1 MNTDDEDYL
10 DVVDRLSDIDY
21 NLATLPE
28 AVDED
33 IKDAI
38 NFLSSENKQN
48 WFDSEKLTDYFSRVE
63 K

>member
-48 WFDSEKLTDYFSRVE
+48 
-63 K
+63 